1 MTYKVVTLFTVK
13 TKVGDLTL
21 NPGQVIT
28 LAEEKAVKLI
38 AEGKIKPIDDTLN
51 DLLSYFDRKAK
62 GGAVDEP
69 DQQSEPLKA
78 GSEEFESLSERMA
91 IMGENCEP
99 DQVEPYVTD
108 FGVLV
113 IPHNSDKKY
122 HYWKNGGQSVCTTLQ
137 ELGRCDLIPRY
148 KSIYSN

>member
-78 GSEEFESLSERMA
+78 GSEEFESL
-91 IMGENCEP
+91 
-99 DQVEPYVTD
+99 
-108 FGVLV
+108 
-113 IPHNSDKKY
+113 
-122 HYWKNGGQSVCTTLQ
+122 
-137 ELGRCDLIPRY
+137 
-148 KSIYSN
+148 